1 MRNAQ
6 TENMKKYLSVS
17 AAAVAACCM
26 VVGGSS
32 ALKAQGEEKLAC
44 KAAYLCDFES
54 GTKVYSENEEKRL
67 PIASMC
73 KIMTLLLSFEA
84 VESGELNFD
93 EQITVSEN
101 AAGMGGSQVFL
112 DAGLS
117 YKAEDLMRTVAV
129 CSANDSCVALAE
141 RVAGSESAFIERMN
155 ARAKELGAENTL
167 FANCTGLPKEPQYSC
182 AKDVSVMLRELL
194 KHQKYYEFS
203 KVWLE
208 DFVHPDGRTTSI
220 TNTNK
225 LIRSYVG
232 CDGGKTGFTNEAG
245 FCLAATAKR
254 GDTRIISVVIGADSS
269 KSRNKT
275 ITELFDYAFNSYETK
290 PFLEVGQSV
299 GKVNVRGSK
308 IKEVDLVAEGTLSA
322 FCKKGEDGGINAEY
336 HFSEKVTAPLVAGAI
351 LGEAVLYRD
360 GVEIA
365 RTNLIAKEEAA
376 RYSWWDSLREGAK
389 NWN

>member
-1 MRNAQ
+1 
-6 TENMKKYLSVS
+6 MKNSIS
-17 AAAVAACCM
+17 IGAALIAACCM
-26 VVGGSS
+26 TVTGGG
-32 ALKAQGEEKLAC
+32 ALTVKAEEKPNC

-54 GTKVYSENEEKRL
+54 GTAVYSSNEEKRL

-73 KIMTLLLSFEA
+73 KIMTLLLSL
-84 VESGELNFD
+84 ESVDRGELSFD
-93 EQITVSEN
+93 EQITISEN
-101 AAGMGGSQVFL
+101 ASGMGGSQVFL
-112 DAGLS
+112 DTGLS

-141 RVAGSESAFIERMN
+141 RVAGSESAFIDRMN
-155 ARAKELGAENTL
+155 ARAKELGANNTL

-182 AKDVSVMLRELL
+182 AKDVSIMLRELL
-194 KHQKYYEFS
+194 KHQKYFEFS

-208 DFVHPDGRTTSI
+208 DFAHPDGRTTTI

-225 LIRSYVG
+225 LIKSYTG
-232 CDGGKTGFTNEAG
+232 CDGGKTGFTSEAG

-275 ITELFDYAFNSYETK
+275 VCELFDYAFNAYETK
-290 PFLEVGQSV
+290 PILEAGQTV
-299 GKVNVRGSK
+299 GKTAVRGSSV
-308 IKEVDLVAEGTLSA
+308 KEVELVAESTLSA
-322 FCKKGEDGGINAEY
+322 FTKKGDNAGLNVEY
-336 HFSEKVTAPLVAGAI
+336 RYPEELKAPVTQGDI
-351 LGEAVLYRD
+351 CGEAVLYRD

-365 RTNLIAKEEAA
+365 RTNLKTKDEAK
-376 RYSWWDSLREGAK
+376 RINWWDSLREGAR

>member
-1 MRNAQ
+1 M
-6 TENMKKYLSVS
+6 VG
-17 AAAVAACCM
+17 AATVAACCM
-26 VVGGSS
+26 AVSGGGSLGVQ
-32 ALKAQGEEKLAC
+32 AEEKLPC
-44 KAAYLCDFES
+44 KSAYLCDFES
-54 GTKVYSENEEKRL
+54 GTKVFSENEEKRL

-73 KIMTLLLSFEA
+73 KIMTLLLSLES
-84 VESGELNFD
+84 VENGELSFD

-101 AAGMGGSQVFL
+101 ASGMGGSQVFL
-112 DAGLS
+112 DTGLS

-141 RVAGSESAFIERMN
+141 RIAGSESAFIERMN
-155 ARAKELGAENTL
+155 ARAKELGADNTL

-194 KHQKYYEFS
+194 RHEKYYEFS

-208 DFVHPDGRTTSI
+208 DFAHPDGRTTSI

-232 CDGGKTGFTNEAG
+232 CDGGKTGFTSEAG

-275 ITELFDYAFNSYETK
+275 VTGLFDYAFNTYETK
-290 PFLEVGQSV
+290 PVLESGQSV
-299 GKVNVRGSK
+299 GKVSVRGSK
-308 IKEVDLVAEGTLSA
+308 IKEMELIAENALSA
-322 FCKKGEDGGINAEY
+322 FGKKGDDSGLNVEY
-336 HFSEKVTAPLVAGAI
+336 SYPEEITAPIIAGDI
-351 LGEAVLYRD
+351 LGKAVLYRD

-365 RTNLIAKEEAA
+365 RTNLKAKTDAT
-376 RYSWWDSLREGAK
+376 RNSWWDSLRDGAR

>member
-1 MRNAQ
+1 M
-6 TENMKKYLSVS
+6 
-17 AAAVAACCM
+17 
-26 VVGGSS
+26 
-32 ALKAQGEEKLAC
+32 
-44 KAAYLCDFES
+44 
-54 GTKVYSENEEKRL
+54 
-67 PIASMC
+67 
-73 KIMTLLLSFEA
+73 
-84 VESGELNFD
+84 ESGELNFD

-275 ITELFDYAFNSYETK
+275 ITELFDYAFNSYDTK

-322 FCKKGEDGGINAEY
+322 FFKKGEDGGINAEY
-336 HFSEKVTAPLVAGAI
+336 HFPEKVTAPLVAGAI

-376 RYSWWDSLREGAK
+376 RYSWWDSLREGAR

>member
-1 MRNAQ
+1 
-6 TENMKKYLSVS
+6 MKKYLSIG
-17 AAAVAACCM
+17 AATVAACCM
-26 VVGGSS
+26 VVGGEGTIRVR
-32 ALKAQGEEKLAC
+32 ANENLPC

-54 GTKVYSENEEKRL
+54 GTKVFSENEEKRL

-73 KIMTLLLSFEA
+73 KIMTLLLSLEA
-84 VESGELNFD
+84 TERGELSFD
-93 EQITVSEN
+93 EQITISEN
-101 AAGMGGSQVFL
+101 ASGMGGSQVFL
-112 DAGLS
+112 DTGLS

-141 RVAGSESAFIERMN
+141 RIAGSENAFIERMN
-155 ARAKELGAENTL
+155 ARAKELGADNTL

-194 KHQKYYEFS
+194 RHQKYYEFS

-208 DFVHPDGRTTSI
+208 DFAHPDGRTTTI

-245 FCLAATAKR
+245 FCLAATAKK
-254 GDTRIISVVIGADSS
+254 GDTRLISVVIGADSS

-275 ITELFDYAFNSYETK
+275 VTELFDYAFNAYETK
-290 PFLEVGQSV
+290 PILEAGQSA
-299 GKVNVRGSK
+299 GKVNVKGSK
-308 IKEVDLVAEGTLSA
+308 VKEIELVAEHTLSA
-322 FCKKGEDGGINAEY
+322 FSKKGDDMGLSVEY
-336 HFSEKVTAPLVAGAI
+336 RYSDEVRAPIASGTV
-351 LGEAVLYRD
+351 LGEAILYRE
-360 GVEIA
+360 GVELG
-365 RTNLIAKEEAA
+365 RTNLTAKGDAT
-376 RYSWWDSLREGAK
+376 RNSWWDALREGAQ

>member
-1 MRNAQ
+1 M
-6 TENMKKYLSVS
+6 VG
-17 AAAVAACCM
+17 AATVAACCM
-26 VVGGSS
+26 AVSGGGSLGVQ
-32 ALKAQGEEKLAC
+32 AEEKLPC
-44 KAAYLCDFES
+44 KSAYLCDFES
-54 GTKVYSENEEKRL
+54 GTKVFSENEEKRL

-73 KIMTLLLSFEA
+73 KIMTLLLSLES
-84 VESGELNFD
+84 VENGELSFD

-101 AAGMGGSQVFL
+101 ASGMGGSQVFL
-112 DAGLS
+112 DTGLS

-141 RVAGSESAFIERMN
+141 RIAGSESAFIERMN
-155 ARAKELGAENTL
+155 ARAKVLGADNTL

-194 KHQKYYEFS
+194 RHEKYYEFS

-208 DFVHPDGRTTSI
+208 DFAHPDGRTTSI

-232 CDGGKTGFTNEAG
+232 CDGGKTGFTSEAG

-275 ITELFDYAFNSYETK
+275 VTGLFDYAFNTYETK
-290 PFLEVGQSV
+290 PVLESGQSV
-299 GKVNVRGSK
+299 GKVSVRGSK
-308 IKEVDLVAEGTLSA
+308 IKEMELIAEKTLSA
-322 FCKKGEDGGINAEY
+322 FGKKGDDSGLNVEY
-336 HFSEKVTAPLVAGAI
+336 SYPEEITAPIIAGDV

-365 RTNLIAKEEAA
+365 RTNLKAKTDAT
-376 RYSWWDSLREGAK
+376 RNSWWDSLRDGAR

>member
-1 MRNAQ
+1 MIG
-6 TENMKKYLSVS
+6 
-17 AAAVAACCM
+17 AATLAACCM
-26 VVGGSS
+26 VVSGGGSIDVQ
-32 ALKAQGEEKLAC
+32 AEEKLPC

-54 GTKVYSENEEKRL
+54 GTAVLSQNEEKRL

-73 KIMTLLLSFEA
+73 KIMTLLLSLES
-84 VESGELNFD
+84 VERGELGFD
-93 EQITVSEN
+93 ELITVSEN
-101 AAGMGGSQVFL
+101 ASGMGGSQVFL
-112 DAGLS
+112 DTGLS
-117 YKAEDLMRTVAV
+117 YRAEDLMRTVAV

-141 RVAGSESAFIERMN
+141 RVAGSESAFIDRMN

-182 AKDVSVMLRELL
+182 AKDVSVMMRELL
-194 KHQKYYEFS
+194 RHEKYYEFS

-208 DFVHPDGRTTSI
+208 DFAHPDGRTTSI

-254 GDTRIISVVIGADSS
+254 NGTRIVSVVIGADSS

-275 ITELFDYAFNSYETK
+275 VTELFDYAFNAYETK
-290 PFLEVGQSV
+290 HVLEAGQTVG
-299 GKVNVRGSK
+299 NAAVRGSK
-308 IKEVDLVAEGTLSA
+308 IKEMELVAENTLSA
-322 FCKKGEDGGINAEY
+322 FGKKGDNSGLNVEY
-336 HFSEKVTAPLVAGAI
+336 AYPQEISAPIVAGEV
-351 LGEAVLYRD
+351 LGEAILYRD

-365 RTNLIAKEEAA
+365 RTKLKAKTEAKKNG
-376 RYSWWDSLREGAK
+376 WWDSMRDGAR

>member
-1 MRNAQ
+1 
-6 TENMKKYLSVS
+6 MKKYLSFG
-17 AAAVAACCM
+17 AAVVAACCM
-26 VVGGSS
+26 AVTGGGNIAVV
-32 ALKAQGEEKLAC
+32 KADEKLPC
-44 KAAYLCDFES
+44 KAAYLCDYES
-54 GTKVYSENEEKRL
+54 GTAVLCDNEEKRL

-73 KIMTLLLSFEA
+73 KIMTLLLSLEA
-84 VESGELNFD
+84 VDRGELSFD

-101 AAGMGGSQVFL
+101 ASGMGGSQVFL
-112 DAGLS
+112 DTGLS

-141 RVAGSESAFIERMN
+141 RVAGSENAFIERMN
-155 ARAKELGAENTL
+155 TRAKELGAENTL

-182 AKDVSVMLRELL
+182 AKDVALMMRELL

-208 DFVHPDGRTTSI
+208 DFAHPDGRTTTI

-225 LIRSYVG
+225 LIRAYEG

-254 GDTRIISVVIGADSS
+254 DDTRLISVVIGADSS

-275 ITELFDYAFNSYETK
+275 VSGLFDYAFSAYETK
-290 PFLEVGQSV
+290 SVLEAGQSV
-299 GKVNVRGSK
+299 GKTAVRGSK
-308 IKEVDLVAEGTLSA
+308 VKETEVVADNSLSA
-322 FCKKGEDGGINAEY
+322 FAKKGESEDFNVEY
-336 HFSEKVTAPLVAGAI
+336 RYPEEIKAPVAKGEVI
-351 LGEAVLYRD
+351 GEAILYRD

-365 RTNLIAKEEAA
+365 RTALKVKEEIS
-376 RYSWWDSLREGAK
+376 RISWWDALREGA
-389 NWN
+389 NHWN

>member
-1 MRNAQ
+1 
-6 TENMKKYLSVS
+6 MKKYLSIG

-26 VVGGSS
+26 VVTGGGTLS
-32 ALKAQGEEKLAC
+32 AKAEEKLPC
-44 KAAYLCDFES
+44 KSAYLCDFES
-54 GTKVYSENEEKRL
+54 GTKVFSENEDKRL

-73 KIMTLLLSFEA
+73 KIMTLLLSLEA
-84 VESGELNFD
+84 TDRGELSFD
-93 EQITVSEN
+93 EQIVVSEN
-101 AAGMGGSQVFL
+101 ASGMGGSQVFL
-112 DAGLS
+112 DTGLS

-141 RVAGSESAFIERMN
+141 RVAGSEAAFIERMN
-155 ARAKELGAENTL
+155 TRAKELGADNTL
-167 FANCTGLPKEPQYSC
+167 FANCTGLPKDPQYSC
-182 AKDVSVMLRELL
+182 AKDVAIMLKELL

-208 DFVHPDGRTTSI
+208 DFAHPDGRTTTI

-232 CDGGKTGFTNEAG
+232 CDGGKTGFTSEAG

-254 GDTRIISVVIGADSS
+254 GDTRLISVVIGADSS

-275 ITELFDYAFNSYETK
+275 ICELFDYAFNTYETK
-290 PFLEVGQSV
+290 PVLEAGQVVGTAQV
-299 GKVNVRGSK
+299 KGGKA
-308 IKEVDLVAEGTLSA
+308 KEVELICENKLSS
-322 FCKKGEDGGINAEY
+322 FSKKGEQSGINVEY
-336 HFSEKVTAPLVAGAI
+336 TFPKELTAPIAAGEVY
-351 LGEAVLYRD
+351 GEAVLYRD

-365 RTNLIAKEEAA
+365 RTNLKAKDSIA
-376 RYSWWDSLREGAK
+376 RNSWWDSLREGAR

>member
-1 MRNAQ
+1 
-6 TENMKKYLSVS
+6 MKKYLSVG
-17 AAAVAACCM
+17 AAVVAACCM
-26 VVGGSS
+26 AVTGGG
-32 ALKAQGEEKLAC
+32 AITVAKAEEKLPC
-44 KAAYLCDFES
+44 KAAYLCDYES
-54 GTKVYSENEEKRL
+54 GTVVLCDNEEKRL

-73 KIMTLLLSFEA
+73 KIMTLLLSLEA
-84 VESGELNFD
+84 VDRGELSFD

-101 AAGMGGSQVFL
+101 ASGMGGSQVFL
-112 DAGLS
+112 DTGLS

-141 RVAGSESAFIERMN
+141 RVAGSENAFIERMN
-155 ARAKELGAENTL
+155 SRAKELGAENTL

-182 AKDVSVMLRELL
+182 AKDVSLMMRELL

-208 DFVHPDGRTTSI
+208 EFVHPDGRTTTI

-225 LIRSYVG
+225 LIRAYEG

-254 GDTRIISVVIGADSS
+254 GDTRLISVVIGADTS

-275 ITELFDYAFNSYETK
+275 VSGLFDYAFSAYETK
-290 PFLEVGQSV
+290 TVLEAGQSV
-299 GKVNVRGSK
+299 GKVAVRGSK
-308 IKEVDLVAEGTLSA
+308 VKEAEIVSEGMLSV
-322 FCKKGEDGGINAEY
+322 FSKKGSTDGINVEY
-336 HFSEKVTAPLVAGAI
+336 CYPNEIKAPVTRDEAI
-351 LGEAVLYRD
+351 GEAVMYRD

-365 RTNLIAKEEAA
+365 RTSLRLKDSVERI
-376 RYSWWDSLREGAK
+376 SWWDSFREGAI

>member
-1 MRNAQ
+1 
-6 TENMKKYLSVS
+6 MKKYFIVG
-17 AAAVAACCM
+17 AACIAACCTAF
-26 VVGGSS
+26 GGS
-32 ALKAQGEEKLAC
+32 ALNVRAEENLPC

-54 GTKVYSENEEKRL
+54 GTKVFSENENKRL

-84 VESGELNFD
+84 TENGELTYD
-93 EQITVSEN
+93 EPITVSEH

-112 DAGLS
+112 DAGLC
-117 YKAEDLMRTVAV
+117 YRTEDLMRTVAV

-141 RVAGSESAFIERMN
+141 RISGSEAAFIDRMN
-155 ARAKELGAENTL
+155 ERAKELGAENTL

-182 AKDVSVMLRELL
+182 AKDVAVMLRELL
-194 KHQKYYEFS
+194 RHQKYYEFS

-208 DFVHPDGRTTSI
+208 DFAHPDGRTTSI

-225 LIRSYVG
+225 LIRSYTG

-254 GDTRIISVVIGADSS
+254 GNTRIVSVVIGADTS

-275 ITELFDYAFNSYETK
+275 VTELFDYAFNAYETK
-290 PFLEVGQSV
+290 PMLQLGESV
-299 GKVNVRGSK
+299 GSVKVRGSK
-308 IKEVDLVAEGTLSA
+308 IKEVELIAEKSLSA
-322 FCKKGEDGGINAEY
+322 FGKKGDDSGLYVECSYPKEIA
-336 HFSEKVTAPLVAGAI
+336 APIAAGTVI
-351 LGEAVLYRD
+351 GEAVLYRD
-360 GVEIA
+360 GVEIMRSNIVVKEDVA
-365 RTNLIAKEEAA
+365 RN
-376 RYSWWDSLREGAK
+376 SWWDSLKEGAN